1 MDPYVFICL
10 LNVPHQ
16 EKLITNDTNPVS
28 HEVNVDIG
36 AIGGDTDKEDADKEI
51 PTSPQSPNSS
61 NGETI
66 INRLASKARDSL
78 EKKKRGS
85 PGYSKKNKK
94 SGSSKG
100 GKSR

>member
-1 MDPYVFICL
+1 M
-10 LNVPHQ
+10 
-16 EKLITNDTNPVS
+16 NPVS

-36 AIGGDTDKEDADKEI
+36 AMGGDTDKEDVDKESTSLI

-66 INRLASKARDSL
+66 INQLASKARDSL

>member
-1 MDPYVFICL
+1 M
-10 LNVPHQ
+10 
-16 EKLITNDTNPVS
+16 
-28 HEVNVDIG
+28 NVDIG
-36 AIGGDTDKEDADKEI
+36 AMGGDTDKEDADKEI

-61 NGETI
+61 DGEII
-66 INRLASKARDSL
+66 INQLASKARDSL

-85 PGYSKKNKK
+85 PGFSKKNKK